1 MSARQRLCAVV
12 TNDDGIESEGLRL
25 LAGAALDAR
34 LDVVVAAPPREAS
47 GSGSAMTP
55 ISASSISAD
64 GRVVVER
71 RKLAG
76 LDGTAVYAVEAL
88 PAFIAFTAVR
98 GAFGA
103 RPPMVLLS
111 GINRGPNTGRAVL
124 HSGTVAAAMTA
135 SLHGVPAAAF
145 SLDIRGEAEPEQW
158 ETAVAVA
165 RQVIP
170 ALAGLRAG
178 VVLNVNVPNVP
189 LDRLRGLRQATLAA
203 GGAVEVSIV
212 AAEEDDLQVTVTEAA
227 EQPASGTDLAALA
240 AGYASLTALR
250 PVCEATDA
258 DLAGLLDEGLTAAE

>member
-1 MSARQRLCAVV
+1 MSGRQRPCAVV
-12 TNDDGIESEGLRL
+12 TNDDGIDSEGLRL
-25 LAGAALDAR
+25 LASVALEAG
-34 LDVVVAAPPREAS
+34 LDVVVAAPHQEAS
-47 GSGSAMTP
+47 GSGSAMTAV
-55 ISASSISAD
+55 SDD

-76 LDGTAVYAVEAL
+76 LDGTDAYAVQAV
-88 PAFIAFTAVR
+88 PSFIAFTAVR

-124 HSGTVAAAMTA
+124 HSGTVGAAMTA

-145 SLDIRGEAEPEQW
+145 SLDIRAGSAPEQW
-158 ETAVAVA
+158 ETAAAVA

-170 ALAGLRAG
+170 AVAGLSPG

-189 LDRLRGLRQATLAA
+189 PDQLRGLRRATLA
-203 GGAVEVSIV
+203 GTGAVEVGIV
-212 AAEEDDLQVTVTEAA
+212 AAERDYLQVTMTEAG
-227 EQPASGTDLAALA
+227 EQPGSGTDAAALA

-250 PVCEATDA
+250 AVCEAPGE
-258 DLAGLLDEGLTAAE
+258 DLSGLLGDGPAGTR